1 MKRLMM
7 FTVLLGVVI
16 TATLEGHSHDA
27 EALPDSLAGL
37 LGEGKFAQ
45 ASNLWDEQG
54 DLLASSTF
62 HPAFG
67 RPDIAHA
74 LQQRYAGWTIKK
86 LGDVRH
92 WAAGEEADTEGIA
105 FVNWVYEVKN
115 KKTNASHKE
124 LFVAVAKRRHV
135 NPKDAPVEKEHA
147 EQYRFVT
154 VRLLSLPLPASKQ

>member
-16 TATLEGHSHDA
+16 TATLEGHSHNA

-45 ASNLWDEQG
+45 ASNLWDAQG

-62 HPAFG
+62 HLAFG
-67 RPDIAHA
+67 THDIANA
-74 LQQRYAGWTIKK
+74 LEQRYAGWTIKK
-86 LGDVRH
+86 LGAVH
-92 WAAGEEADTEGIA
+92 SGAAGEGADTAGIA

-115 KKTNASHKE
+115 KKTNASHQE
-124 LFVAVAKRRHV
+124 LFVAVAQRRHV
-135 NPKDAPVEKEHA
+135 NLQDAPVEKVHE

-154 VRLLSLPLPASKQ
+154 VRVLSLPLPASKQ